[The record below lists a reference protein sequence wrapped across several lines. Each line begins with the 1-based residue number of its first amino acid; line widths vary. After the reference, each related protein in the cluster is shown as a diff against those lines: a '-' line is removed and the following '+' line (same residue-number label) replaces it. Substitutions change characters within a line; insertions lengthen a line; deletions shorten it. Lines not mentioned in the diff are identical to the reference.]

1 MQRFASQVCTI
12 LLCVSAFILPP
23 PALAGPDPTRIS
35 ENPIGIVTTLS
46 GQATVARGPLI
57 RQQAL
62 PLKFRDEL
70 YVRDQITTK
79 EHSTVKVLLG
89 GKSLVTI
96 RELSVLT
103 ITEELGL
110 RSALHLP
117 IGKVSI
123 AVARSKMSP
132 GETIEIRTP
141 NAMATVRGTVFIV
154 EVKPAFDYAIPSP
167 TAGVNEFQPLR
178 APFSSETDLL
188 QASNVITTFHVL
200 KGHIDIRPLAG
211 GNVPSVVLQAGMS
224 LEIVGT
230 VIGRPS
236 LSPSV
241 EHLVKDLK
249 AAPQFPEDP
258 TASRLDR
265 IFDMNGQPSPSLPTG
280 TLVHPPMTDRESHS
294 SEPQS

>member
-1 MQRFASQVCTI
+1 MQRFLYVRTI
-12 LLCVSAFILPP
+12 LVFVATLILPLP
-23 PALAGPDPTRIS
+23 TFAGPEPTGLS
-35 ENPIGIVTTLS
+35 ESPIGIVTTLS

-57 RQQAL
+57 RQQSV

-110 RSALHLP
+110 RSALHIP

-123 AVARSKMSP
+123 AVARSKMTP

-167 TAGVNEFQPLR
+167 TAGVSQFQPLR
-178 APFSSETDLL
+178 APLPSETDLL
-188 QASNVITTFHVL
+188 QTSNVITTFHVL
-200 KGHIDIRPLAG
+200 KGHIDIHPLAG
-211 GNVPSVVLQAGMS
+211 NNAPSVVLQAGMS
-224 LEIVGT
+224 LEISGT
-230 VIGRPS
+230 IIGRPS

-258 TASRLDR
+258 TASKLDS
-265 IFDMNGQPSPSLPTG
+265 IFDMNRQPSPSLPAG
-280 TLVHPPMTDRESHS
+280 TTVHPPMTDRESHS